1 MFVIQ
6 LAFLCLSVSL
16 TTAQPSSPFKANKFP
31 FKKVPYSSNPSDRLI
46 KPDNYEKLDLRHLG
60 VLYTAEIEIGSG
72 KTEIEVIVDTGSA
85 DLWVVDSNAAVCDL
99 SYLEIQEGTS
109 VSTLSQTANVTPPSG
124 KLLNGF
130 KEIGIVI
137 DGKISKK
144 FQENHFLK
152 RNEALNF
159 DVDLNKP
166 ICDQFGSF
174 NPQSS
179 RTFQSNDTAFS
190 IRYLDNSFANGSWV
204 RDTVY
209 VGDFEIDQQSF
220 ALVDITNNYMGIL
233 GLGPSTQLTTN
244 NDPADNS
251 FTYLSILDSLRAQ
264 GFINSASYS
273 VYLAPD
279 GKIGDTDHDDGE
291 ILFGAIDEAKIS
303 GYSRLVERIPQLDLL
318 DTGAT
323 FSYLPTYTLIRLA
336 YAIHPDFD
344 ARQSTIDFRFGEDVV
359 IRSNVS
365 DHLLGVSQYFTSGH
379 YLALTIHESV
389 EGLLILGDTFI
400 RSTYLF
406 FDNDNRELGIGQIK
420 ITNDEDIQEVGEF
433 TLERDP
439 DYSSTWSIY
448 SYETSLDPL
457 STGTGAGST
466 YSPTRSTT
474 ARSEP
479 TTSRRSTTLQPRT
492 TLTPSI
498 DRLSLNSIT
507 SHGSSTNGTS
517 PANETSFAE
526 DEGTLTPEEASLTTS
541 LNSATISETTF
552 VDVETS
558 TTNGASVVSL
568 SFGPCIIAFLLLIS

>member
-1 MFVIQ
+1 M
-6 LAFLCLSVSL
+6 
-16 TTAQPSSPFKANKFP
+16 
-31 FKKVPYSSNPSDRLI
+31 R
-46 KPDNYEKLDLRHLG
+46 
-60 VLYTAEIEIGSG
+60 
-72 KTEIEVIVDTGSA
+72 
-85 DLWVVDSNAAVCDL
+85 L
-99 SYLEIQEGTS
+99 SYLEIQGTS
-109 VSTLSQTANVTPPSG
+109 VSTLSQTANVTPLSG
-124 KLLNGF
+124 KLLNGLQ
-130 KEIGIVI
+130 EIGIVT

-144 FQENHFLK
+144 FQENHLLK

-233 GLGPSTQLTTN
+233 GLGPSSQQTTN
-244 NDPADNS
+244 SDPTDNS
-251 FTYLSILDSLRAQ
+251 FTYLGILDSLRAQ

-279 GKIGDTDHDDGE
+279 GKTDDTDHDDGE
-291 ILFGAIDEAKIS
+291 ILFGAIDEAKINGQLKLFPYVNPYKS
-303 GYSRLVERIPQLDLL
+303 VYPDQYASYITVSSITVASYFSSRLVERIPQLALL

-336 YAIHPDFD
+336 YAIHPGFEYVRQLGLFIIESNVLSS
-344 ARQSTIDFRFGEDVV
+344 ARQSTIDFRFGKDVV

-365 DHLLGVSQYFTSGH
+365 DHLLDVSQYFTSGH

-389 EGLLILGDTFI
+389 DGLLILGDTFI
-400 RSTYLF
+400 KSTYLF
-406 FDNDNRELGIGQIK
+406 FDNDNSELGIGQIK

-433 TLERDP
+433 TLERDS

-457 STGTGAGST
+457 STGTGTGST

-492 TLTPSI
+492 TVIPSI

-517 PANETSFAE
+517 PTNETSFAE
-526 DEGTLTPEEASLTTS
+526 DGGTLTPEEASLTTS

-568 SFGPCIIAFLLLIS
+568 SVGPCIIAFLLLIS